1 MAVIA
6 KMILPL
12 FYELCEELCVYIY
25 IIYSYIIYIIV
36 YKEERYIKNLA
47 ITFRWVTTHV
57 DAEQWET
64 GLMRI
69 RMGSAIFLYFPTRFL
84 IIWSKERNNESKIT

>member
-25 IIYSYIIYIIV
+25 NLFIYIIYIIV
-36 YKEERYIKNLA
+36 YKEARYIKTLA
-47 ITFRWVTTHV
+47 FTFR
-57 DAEQWET
+57 
-64 GLMRI
+64 
-69 RMGSAIFLYFPTRFL
+69 
-84 IIWSKERNNESKIT
+84 